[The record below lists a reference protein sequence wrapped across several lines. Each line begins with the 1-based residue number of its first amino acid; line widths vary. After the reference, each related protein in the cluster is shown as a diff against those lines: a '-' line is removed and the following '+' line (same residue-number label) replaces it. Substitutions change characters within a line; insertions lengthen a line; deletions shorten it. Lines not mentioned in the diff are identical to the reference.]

1 MPSAEFEPA
10 ISVIEQLKTYVFDR
24 TATVIGLAVVTR
36 NNTSGLHSP
45 YITAQVAIIFSP
57 YVV

>member
-24 TATVIGLAVVTR
+24 TATLTGLRVVTR
-36 NNTSGLHSP
+36 NNTSGLQIL
-45 YITAQVAIIFSP
+45 YLTAQVAIIFSP